1 MGKTKDLGH
10 LAHIVAYDAENH
22 ITVPAGITMH
32 TNQLVASQA
41 WVTTALGSYALSS
54 ALSSYV
60 PTSRTITINGTTF
73 DLSANRSWT
82 ITAGIASVSG
92 TSPINVSTTS
102 GAATVSIS
110 QANTSTN
117 GFLSSTDWNTFNGK
131 QNALTI
137 GNIVSNDTNL
147 ITVTGGTGAI
157 IGSGVSLLVLPSA
170 IVASGI
176 SSTLVTT
183 ALGYTPVTN
192 ARTITINGT
201 SFDLSANRSWTITA
215 TETDTLATVTGRGA
229 NTSTQVV
236 FSGGMAAWNATTP
249 GLSVGT
255 IQIGAANGN
264 ANFGGAI
271 TFAARD
277 GGGGSN
283 AQAGIYVVSDG
294 AYGTRMYFA
303 TTDAYVS
310 GSKTAM
316 SISETGVVNFVR
328 ANATVQGNGLI
339 HAGNIGSQS
348 VSTASAASGAT
359 FLTQANATWGA
370 RLQIGGNGDPGAV
383 ANIAVVQA
391 TDGNL
396 HMDSGTGK
404 NMYLNYYRNGIIYL
418 NGGTY
423 FISANG
429 SQYNGNAAT
438 ATTAGRAYPL
448 RVGGVDLN
456 FNWSGQSG
464 QPPWLWGGSD
474 GSNMY
479 VYNPSN
485 FSVNYAT
492 SAGSATSAVYS
503 SYLSPHYNG
512 GVISNPQTYFNNG
525 IGLKVAMTGHWSVW
539 SDTLWINGYT
549 GGDVPNMCALHFL
562 RNGAPRMAIS
572 AQSHGATSYGTIYEV
587 ITSYNIASQTVA
599 NTNSVSSATGGSYTW
614 TDIQYFL
621 TNNGGQAVNNSN
633 SAKLQAYS
641 TGGNSAFMS
650 FHRSGA
656 YAINMGLDNDN
667 YFRIG
672 GWSAP
677 ANRLQLNM
685 TSGDLY
691 ISGTGFFGITG
702 AAGSLSYNATADNI
716 YNYGWFRNYGDTGL
730 YNQDFGC
737 HFRKQ
742 NGTYGTWEIFGY
754 NKNGYAGLDLVD
766 PQDFRNN
773 LMYESGNGG
782 VYQQNGA
789 GWHFYFQRSGNDCLG
804 LSGSETYDWVRAC
817 TNGKHRI
824 TNDTWCDAIS
834 YAVSFNPISDA
845 RLKENVVTVDNALDK
860 ILQLRGVYYSWII
873 DTEQKKHI
881 GVIAQEVQEVCPE
894 AVLYHEETDTLTVS
908 YNDLSGVFIEGF
920 KELNQKLI
928 DANARIEMLETKL
941 NQLLNA

>member
-1 MGKTKDLGH
+1 MTLNLKDGTGGFEIAL
-10 LAHIVAYDAENH
+10 
-22 ITVPAGITMH
+22 TFPASANRSYTFPAANGTI
-32 TNQLVASQA
+32 
-41 WVTTALGSYALSS
+41 ALTSDIPSLSG
-54 ALSSYV
+54 YV
-60 PTSRTITINGTTF
+60 PTSRTITINNTTL
-73 DLSANRSWT
+73 DLSANRS
-82 ITAGIASVSG
+82 
-92 TSPINVSTTS
+92 
-102 GAATVSIS
+102 
-110 QANTSTN
+110 
-117 GFLSSTDWNTFNGK
+117 F
-131 QNALTI
+131 
-137 GNIVSNDTNL
+137 
-147 ITVTGGTGAI
+147 TVT
-157 IGSGVSLLVLPSA
+157 
-170 IVASGI
+170 AS
-176 SSTLVTT
+176 
-183 ALGYTPVTN
+183 
-192 ARTITINGT
+192 
-201 SFDLSANRSWTITA
+201 
-215 TETDTLATVTGRGA
+215 ETDTLATVTGRGA

-348 VSTASAASGAT
+348 VATASAASGAT

-370 RLQIGGNGDPGAV
+370 RIQLGGNGDPGAN
-383 ANIAVVQA
+383 AALAVVQA

-396 HMDSGTGK
+396 HMDNGTGK

-418 NGGTY
+418 NGATY

-448 RVGGVDLN
+448 RVGGADLN

-492 SAGSATSAVYS
+492 SAGSAGSSTSSVHTTPNYV
-503 SYLSPHYNG
+503 G
-512 GVISNPQTYFNNG
+512 GVQANPQVYFNNG
-525 IGLKVAMTGHWSVW
+525 IGLKVAMTGVINVW
-539 SDTLWINGYT
+539 TDTVWINGYT
-549 GGDVPNMCALHFL
+549 GSDVPWMCAIHTI
-562 RNGAPRMAIS
+562 RNSQPRMWITS
-572 AQSHGATSYGTIYEV
+572 QTSTSTSYGTAYEFV
-587 ITSYNIASQTVA
+587 TDWNVASKTAGNV
-599 NTNSVSSATGGSYTW
+599 NSISSATGGSYTW

-633 SAKLQAYS
+633 SAKLQVYS

-650 FHRSGA
+650 FHRAGH
-656 YAINMGLDNDN
+656 YAINMGLDDDN

-672 GWSAP
+672 GWSSP
-677 ANRLQLNM
+677 ANRFRLNM

-691 ISGTGFFGITG
+691 LSGTGFFGITG

-742 NGTYGTWEIFGY
+742 NATYGTWEIFGY
-754 NKNGYAGLDLVD
+754 NKGGYGGLDIVD
-766 PQDFRNN
+766 PQGLRNN

-782 VYQQNGA
+782 VYQENGA
-789 GWHFYFQRSGNDCLG
+789 GWHFYFQRSSNDCLG

-834 YAVSFNPISDA
+834 YAVSFNPISDS

-873 DTEQKKHI
+873 DTEQKTHI
-881 GVIAQEVQEVCPE
+881 GVIAQEVQAVCPE

-920 KELNQKLI
+920 KELNQKLT
-928 DANARIEMLETKL
+928 DANAKIEILETKL